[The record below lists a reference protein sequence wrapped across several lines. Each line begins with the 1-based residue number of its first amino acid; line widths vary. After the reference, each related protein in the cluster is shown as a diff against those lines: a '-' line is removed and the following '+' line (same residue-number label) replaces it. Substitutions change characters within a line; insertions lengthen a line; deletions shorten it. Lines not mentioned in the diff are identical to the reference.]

1 MSNGSKF
8 FESLACSIAAG
19 ATVATAAKQASCSAS
34 HAYRLSN
41 QPEFRSR
48 VSALRLEAT
57 DRAVGALSDAA
68 TAAVTTLISMLDP
81 DYEASVRLQAS
92 KAILSSLSPM
102 AELSELRQRVAKLE
116 HERESV
122 K

>member
-41 QPEFRSR
+41 QPEFRDR

-68 TAAVTTLISMLDP
+68 TAAVTTLVSMLDE
-81 DYEASVRLQAS
+81 DFDASVRLQAS
-92 KAILSSLSPM
+92 KAILSALGPL
-102 AELSELRQRVAKLE
+102 AELGELRARIARLE
-116 HERESV
+116 AAQS